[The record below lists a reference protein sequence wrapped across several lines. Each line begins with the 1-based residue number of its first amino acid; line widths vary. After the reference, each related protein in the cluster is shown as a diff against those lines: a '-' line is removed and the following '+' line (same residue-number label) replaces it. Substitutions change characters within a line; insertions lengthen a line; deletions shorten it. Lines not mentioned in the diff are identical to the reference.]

1 MYKIITSKTKTTIEQ
16 QDTLF
21 VLISGLDH
29 KEIKRIAKNMGFLCN
44 TSSAILKSNICNL
57 ISKGLILIEKI
68 G

>member
-21 VLISGLDH
+21 VLVSGMDH
-29 KEIKRIAKNMGFLCN
+29 KTLKSLAKNMGFLVN

-57 ISKGLILIEKI
+57 ISKGLILIEAK
-68 G
+68 

>member
-29 KEIKRIAKNMGFLCN
+29 KEIKRIAKN
-44 TSSAILKSNICNL
+44 L